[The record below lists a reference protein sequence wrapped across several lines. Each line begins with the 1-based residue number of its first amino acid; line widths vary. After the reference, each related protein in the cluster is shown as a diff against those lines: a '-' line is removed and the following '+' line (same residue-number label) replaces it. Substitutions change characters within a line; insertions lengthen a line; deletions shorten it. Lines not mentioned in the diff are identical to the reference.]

1 MIKISSQTRL
11 PINFLLDYT
20 LVGMTIVSLIF
31 SLGNFWQLL
40 ITLPESNQQL
50 IRTQKT
56 LPRWEN
62 LPIQKSATDPF
73 DSTIQKK
80 PVTTLTPTLELTS
93 KLLMISDD
101 KIDQI
106 TKTLADKEI
115 STPIKIS
122 PSIYQVQIDKNREL
136 ALNEIIEDKNL
147 ISSNDDELF
156 LLEDTQLEKKVS
168 VQDYQE
174 IPTPDQL
181 NLITFP
187 SNPTPQEINKPEE
200 LATLA
205 SLPKD
210 KYIGNQWYLKDPKLK
225 LNTKLIIVAVIDGGV
240 DISHPDLVDIITRDS
255 DNQVLGWN
263 YWDNT
268 PIRPADVSSKLDEA
282 YGHGTHIAGTIG
294 ARSNDIGTLGSCFG
308 SCKVMP
314 LKVFGGINSTGSTSN
329 AVKAIN
335 YAVVNGAKIINLS
348 WGSKNFNPIL
358 AQAIANAQSAGVTIV
373 ASAGNNSED
382 NILYPAKLEGVI
394 SVGSLDKEGKR
405 STTTNYGSSINRY
418 APGIGI
424 LATSI
429 ALSNTCSPDNQGLD
443 NDLYNYCSGTSMAA
457 AVTSGA
463 MAKELSEK
471 EDL

>member
-1 MIKISSQTRL
+1 MIKISSRIRL

-20 LVGMTIVSLIF
+20 LVGMTIIGLIF
-31 SLGNFWQLL
+31 SLGNFWHLL
-40 ITLPESNQQL
+40 ISLPESNQQP
-50 IRTQKT
+50 ITIQKA

-80 PVTTLTPTLELTS
+80 LTTNISSNLILTS
-93 KLLMISDD
+93 KLLMINDD

-106 TKTLADKEI
+106 TKALADKKI
-115 STPIKIS
+115 ITPIKIS
-122 PSIYQVQIDKNREL
+122 PNIYEVQADKNSEL

-147 ISSNDDELF
+147 ISGNDDDLF
-156 LLEDTQLEKKVS
+156 LLEDAQLEKKVP
-168 VQDYQE
+168 VQDSQTT
-174 IPTPDQL
+174 PTPNQSDL
-181 NLITFP
+181 VTFP
-187 SNPTPQEINKPEE
+187 SNSIPQEINKPEE

-210 KYIGNQWYLKDPKLK
+210 KYIGSQWHLKDPKLR

-240 DISHPDLVDIITRDS
+240 DISHPDLIDVITKDS
-255 DNQVLGWN
+255 NNQVIGWN

-294 ARSNDIGTLGSCFG
+294 ASSNDLGVLGSCLG
-308 SCKVMP
+308 TCKVMP
-314 LKVFGGINSTGSTSN
+314 LKIFGGINSTGSTSN

-335 YAVVNGAKIINLS
+335 HAVVNGAKIINLS

-358 AQAIANAQSAGVTIV
+358 AQAIASAQSAGVTIV
-373 ASAGNNSED
+373 AAAGNNGE
-382 NILYPAKLEGVI
+382 NNVLYPAKLEGVI
-394 SVGSLDKEGKR
+394 SVGSLDKEGNR

-418 APGIGI
+418 APGVGI

-443 NDLYNYCSGTSMAA
+443 NDLYNYCSGTSMAT
-457 AVTSGA
+457 AVASGTL
-463 MAKELSEK
+463 AKELAEN
-471 EDL
+471 